1 MKTVDAARFHKLYG
15 VKRQR
20 TTYQAKDFIDYAI
33 MIALCAALVRAAYG
47 ASSVMA
53 IVGLALCVYMLAVFP
68 IRHGVEWRVPLVA
81 RRPQDIFYTLAHKVE
96 NLKAPY
102 FIAIALLLLENYAIS
117 ATPGLPHK
125 VELTHKIALGL
136 FWLHF
141 GALTAYRTAILV
153 AHLVKR
159 AHVREVLME
168 SVWKTRLQVQPSVA
182 LEIFHAYAT
191 GLLTHIVYLVPWYLV
206 IRYANFSLV
215 LFPVVC
221 VAAFFIQKLN
231 VKTLNDWFYRD
242 HWLSHNSEFDFVYL
256 HGPHHDA
263 IPSGLIGVAGNG
275 FLEGLFRSGLAFPI
289 PFFNPVLAAFYY
301 TGDVKID
308 IDLHQYIPGVFPKL
322 PKEFFGIIQHS
333 LHHFGRLEPYGFAI
347 NLDQPVSDDIRMRT
361 KVLPDELK
369 YSIKLDEQLT
379 GYQWDNPKF
388 RWFLELVDKYHDD
401 PAGAAPKDARADDAP
416 TLN

>member
-1 MKTVDAARFHKLYG
+1 MKTVDKARFHKLYG

-20 TTYQAKDFIDYAI
+20 TAYQRKDFTDYLI
-33 MIALCAALVRAAYG
+33 MIALCAALIWTAYG
-47 ASSVMA
+47 AFHAMA
-53 IVGLALCVYMLAVFP
+53 IVGVALCGYMLAVFP
-68 IRHGVEWRVPLVA
+68 IRHGIELRVPLIA
-81 RRPQDIFYTLAHKVE
+81 KQPQEILYMLMHKVE
-96 NLKAPY
+96 NIKPPY
-102 FIAIALLLLENYAIS
+102 FIAIGLLLLENYVIS
-117 ATPGLPHK
+117 ATPDLPHK
-125 VELTHKIALGL
+125 VELTHRIALGL

-153 AHLVKR
+153 AHLAR
-159 AHVREVLME
+159 REHVREVLMH
-168 SVWKTRLQVQPSVA
+168 SVWKTRLEKQPSVA
-182 LEIFHAYAT
+182 LEIFHAFAT
-191 GLLTHIVYLVPWYLV
+191 GLLTHIVYLIPWYLV
-206 IRYANFSLV
+206 IRYANFSLL
-215 LFPVVC
+215 LFPVAC

-242 HWLSHNSEFDFVYL
+242 HWLSHNSELDFIYL

-322 PKEFFGIIQHS
+322 PKEFFGVIQHS

-347 NLDQPVSDDIRMRT
+347 NLDQPVSDDIRKRT
-361 KVLPDELK
+361 QVLPDELK

-379 GYQWDNPKF
+379 DYQWDNSKF
-388 RWFLELVDKYHDD
+388 RWFLGLVDKYHDD
-401 PAGAAPKDARADDAP
+401 PVPPAAKPARGE
-416 TLN
+416 TL